1 MKTLLFILFTS
12 ISYLNFAQFTTESQV
27 VSYMSGKEFYNESYG
42 MKVGYEFIPK
52 FNSYGI
58 VCVNKNSEK
67 FYYINCSVR
76 PYGSSAD
83 INGMSSDGGGNF
95 GFRVYSGKISVQGV
109 DFYQVGRASQSTSSS
124 VSNTTQKPTLAR
136 YFDQS
141 DEAKSTSNPQKE
153 MLIHLK
159 PTTTEGI
166 KYFQDWMDEKHPGWV
181 NGKSLKKGTG
191 YGSWGPS
198 TQKAF
203 DQFGLEYN
211 GY

>member
-1 MKTLLFILFTS
+1 MKTLIFILFTS

-42 MKVGYEFIPK
+42 IRVSYEFIPK
-52 FNSYGI
+52 FNTYGI

-95 GFRVYSGKISVQGV
+95 GFRVYNGKISVQGV
-109 DFYQVGRASQSTSSS
+109 DFFQSGRTDQSTSSS
-124 VSNTTQKPTLAR
+124 VSNATQSSGLEKYHGLVAESKLTP
-136 YFDQS
+136 
-141 DEAKSTSNPQKE
+141 NPQKE

-159 PTTTEGI
+159 PTTIEGI

-191 YGSWGPS
+191 YGLWGPS